1 MKYAAFLASSFIGY
15 VIGHYLL
22 DGAAAAYASV
32 LISYHLYLAL
42 LVIFALQEKGFAMP
56 LGMTMMMHIAFVAFL
71 IGFAYARAHIP
82 FFGLLSLLVPA
93 LAPFEAKWL
102 FGESAPKKI
111 ETTESHVVAAPTA
124 TIDDHEAFR
133 AHLKESH
140 RPFRKPGISVDEEFN
155 LWLAD
160 RAKKRAA
167 ATQSEAASTASPG
180 KA

>member
-1 MKYAAFLASSFIGY
+1 MKYAAFLVSSLIGY

-42 LVIFALQEKGFAMP
+42 LVILTLKEKGFAMP
-56 LGMTMMMHIAFVAFL
+56 IGMTMVMHTAFLAFL
-71 IGFAYARAHIP
+71 IGFAYAREHIP

-93 LAPFEAKWL
+93 LAPFEANWL
-102 FGESAPKKI
+102 FGESAPKKVEAT
-111 ETTESHVVAAPTA
+111 ETHVVVAPTA
-124 TIDDHEAFR
+124 TVDDHEAFR
-133 AHLKESH
+133 AHLKESY

-160 RAKKRAA
+160 RAKHRAA
-167 ATQSEAASTASPG
+167 AAAAAASSTASSS